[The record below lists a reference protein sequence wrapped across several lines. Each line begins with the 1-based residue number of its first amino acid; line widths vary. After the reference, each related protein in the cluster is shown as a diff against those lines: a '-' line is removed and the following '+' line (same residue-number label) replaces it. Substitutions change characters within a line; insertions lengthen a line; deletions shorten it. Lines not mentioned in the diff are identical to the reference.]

1 MIFPDIQM
9 EANHELYL
17 AILLSKEQGK
27 TVAKILQLGHR
38 RPDPGHEDLAH
49 PARPPPDHL
58 WVRDSL
64 GVWLGTR
71 GCKREGLPMW
81 KLRRRR
87 GTVRISRTQSTP
99 NQTSPSCRRQK
110 FQVHGACC
118 RGGGEVEEEREGPV
132 SP

>member
-9 EANHELYL
+9 EAKHELYL

-27 TVAKILQLGHR
+27 TVNKILHLGHK

-64 GVWLGTR
+64 RVWLGTR
-71 GCKREGLPMW
+71 GCKMEGLPMW

-87 GTVRISRTQSTP
+87 GTVRISVTQIIP
-99 NQTSPSCRRQK
+99 NQTCPTCRCQK
-110 FQVHGACC
+110 DQVHGASC
-118 RGGGEVEEEREGPV
+118 RGRRR
-132 SP
+132 S

>member
-1 MIFPDIQM
+1 MLMIFPDIQM

-27 TVAKILQLGHR
+27 TMSEILHLGHK
-38 RPDPGHEDLAH
+38 RPDPGHEGLAH

-64 GVWLGTR
+64 RVWLGTN

-87 GTVRISRTQSTP
+87 GTVRVFQTKLVQLAGARRSR
-99 NQTSPSCRRQK
+99 CMGRL
-110 FQVHGACC
+110 AE
-118 RGGGEVEEEREGPV
+118 GGGEAEEEREGPA